1 MLQRRLFVVFL
12 FRIIAKYEMKDKEDY
27 DKDLVRIARI
37 AKAMSHPA
45 RLMILQ
51 RLLSSECCYS
61 GVITDELP
69 IARSTLSQ
77 HLSELK
83 ESGLI
88 HGTIE
93 SPKIRYCIN
102 EAVFKEASDLLHRF
116 LNCC

>member
-1 MLQRRLFVVFL
+1 MQRRLFVVLL
-12 FRIIAKYEMKDKEDY
+12 FRIITKYEMKEKETY

-51 RLLSSECCYS
+51 RLLSSPCCYS

-77 HLSELK
+77 HLNELK
-83 ESGLI
+83 DSGLI

-102 EAVFKEASDLLHRF
+102 EEIWAEARELLHRF